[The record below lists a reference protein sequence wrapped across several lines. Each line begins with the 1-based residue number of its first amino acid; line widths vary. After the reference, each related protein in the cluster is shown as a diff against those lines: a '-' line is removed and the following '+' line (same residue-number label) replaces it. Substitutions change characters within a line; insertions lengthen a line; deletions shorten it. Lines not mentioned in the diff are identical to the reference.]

1 MIDFNDIL
9 YQLGIFDVR
18 YQGVFNTWTNKQP
31 SQPIAKK
38 LDRQLVNQAWVSSFP
53 NSSATFLANDFS
65 DHTPCTL
72 DLATPLPVAGT
83 KPYKFFN
90 YLTKHPKF
98 LSTVEDAWIIAG
110 SAVTVLGD
118 LCWKLKQIKSAL
130 KTLNNAIFSKIQER
144 VLIANRLLNEVQVR
158 VLQTPTQEWFA
169 KGNQIQEKLDF
180 LRGIEE
186 AYFRQ
191 KSRINWLKEG
201 DLNTSYFHRIW
212 KVRTACNSIRFF
224 ILSSGESI
232 SDPLAMGLIAVNHFR
247 SILGPSAQP
256 HSISTPNWFRS
267 LTAF

>member
-72 DLATPLPVAGT
+72 DLATPLPVAET

-110 SAVTVLGD
+110 SAV
-118 LCWKLKQIKSAL
+118 
-130 KTLNNAIFSKIQER
+130 
-144 VLIANRLLNEVQVR
+144 R

-169 KGNQIQEKLDF
+169 KEKQIQEKIDF

-201 DLNTSYFHRIW
+201 DLNTSYFHKIW
-212 KVRTACNSIRFF
+212 KEYTRTVC
-224 ILSSGESI
+224 
-232 SDPLAMGLIAVNHFR
+232 
-247 SILGPSAQP
+247 
-256 HSISTPNWFRS
+256 STS
-267 LTAF
+267 LHLHP